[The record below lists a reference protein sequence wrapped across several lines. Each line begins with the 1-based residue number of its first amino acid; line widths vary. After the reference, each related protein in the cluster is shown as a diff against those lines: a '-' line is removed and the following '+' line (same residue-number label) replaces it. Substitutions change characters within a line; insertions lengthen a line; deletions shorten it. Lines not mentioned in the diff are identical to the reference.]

1 MIFASKA
8 FFLFLPVVLA
18 GYHLGRGRASRYRF
32 LLIASW
38 AFYAF
43 VPPHLWPVIFLLTV
57 IDYFAALGIES
68 RADERGRKAWLAASI
83 VANLGLLFAFK
94 YTPFVYDNAQLLT
107 HYFGPPWPDRVWN
120 IILPLGISFHT
131 FQGISYTIDVY
142 RRHIRA
148 VHSFRDYALFVSFF
162 PQLAAGPIVR
172 AIDFLPQMVLPPS
185 VTRGMVADGIC
196 LFAAGLA
203 KKLLVADHLDSLFV
217 GPVFA
222 APELYDA
229 YTHRVAAVAWAVQ
242 IYCDFSGYTDMAL
255 GCALWFGFRLPPNFR
270 LPYLAA
276 SITDFWRRWHLS
288 LSTWLRDYVYF
299 PMGGSRGS
307 ALRTYFNLMTLFVLC
322 GVWHDATWSWLVY
335 GIYNGVLMC
344 LHRAYDRAVT
354 GIASLDRLRA
364 SLPWLGL
371 AWAATSF
378 QFLLGLVLI
387 RQNSW
392 AGGLR
397 IMKSMAGLST
407 ESQNQ
412 AVPALV
418 PLLIGLGLI
427 GHAAGLLRLD
437 RVVVPQ
443 PLRMF
448 WAAALL
454 VACLVFAPGVVK
466 TFIYIKH

>member
-8 FFLFLPVVLA
+8 FFLFLPIVLL
-18 GYHLGRGRASRYRF
+18 GYHLSRDRATRYRF

-43 VPPHLWPVIFLLTV
+43 MPPHLWPVIFLLTV

-68 RADERGRKAWLAASI
+68 RDDPRGRKLWLIASI
-83 VANLGLLFAFK
+83 AANLGLLFAFK
-94 YTPFVYDNAQLLT
+94 YTPFVYDNAQILT
-107 HYFGPPWPDRVWN
+107 RYFGSPWPDRVWN

-142 RRHIRA
+142 RKHIPA

-172 AIDFLPQMVLPPS
+172 AFDFLPQMIVPPS
-185 VTRGMVADGIC
+185 VTRGMVADGIM
-196 LFAAGLA
+196 LFTSGLA
-203 KKLLVADHLDSLFV
+203 KKLLVADHLDTLFV

-229 YTHRVAAVAWAVQ
+229 YTHRMAAVAWAVQ
-242 IYCDFSGYTDMAL
+242 IYCDFSGYTDMAI
-255 GCALWFGFRLPPNFR
+255 GCALGFGFRLPPNFR
-270 LPYLAA
+270 LPYLAL

-307 ALRTYFNLMTLFVLC
+307 AVRTYFNLMMLFVLC

-344 LHRAYDRAVT
+344 LHRAYDRAVS
-354 GIASLDRLRA
+354 GIAAFDRLRA
-364 SLPWLGL
+364 SLPWTLV
-371 AWAATSF
+371 AWVATSF
-378 QFLLGLVLI
+378 QFLIGLVLI
-387 RQNSW
+387 RQTSW
-392 AGGLR
+392 ASGWR
-397 IMKSMAGLST
+397 IMQSLAGFGS
-407 ESQNQ
+407 ESHTD
-412 AVPALV
+412 AVPPLV
-418 PLLIGLGLI
+418 PVLMSLGLM
-427 GHAAGLLRLD
+427 GHIVGVLRLN
-437 RVVVPQ
+437 RVSVPE
-443 PLRMF
+443 PLRMM
-448 WAAALL
+448 WAAVLV